1 MAQARERVPRPEFFF
16 WRTQAG
22 AEIDLLIAEG
32 RSLRQAMADLGCRKG
47 WIVTG
52 VGERLRA
59 GPDLEIVPWSR
70 VARGEID
77 FGLTSA
83 RR

>member
-1 MAQARERVPRPEFFF
+1 
-16 WRTQAG
+16 
-22 AEIDLLIAEG
+22 
-32 RSLRQAMADLGCRKG
+32 MADLGCQKG

-59 GPDLEIVPWSR
+59 GPDLEIVPWGL
-70 VARGEID
+70 VATGEID
-77 FGLTSA
+77 FGLTST